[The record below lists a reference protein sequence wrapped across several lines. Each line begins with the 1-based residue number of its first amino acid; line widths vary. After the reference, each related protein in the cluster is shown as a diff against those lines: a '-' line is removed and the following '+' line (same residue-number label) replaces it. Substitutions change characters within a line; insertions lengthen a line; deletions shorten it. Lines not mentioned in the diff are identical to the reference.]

1 MSRTTTAMTTLVS
14 LTVAV
19 VLNGAILPSFA
30 PAELDAGR
38 VVAPLETIVAALST
52 SATYAPGARAIE
64 LVRDG
69 HRFEVAVVCVR
80 DGTPYVLLA
89 PLVRELGGSVRFDTQ
104 TKTIAISLTRDRRLG
119 TPAPFDPRAP
129 QVAPTT
135 IFTPEPPR
143 PTPRAV
149 ATGVPQPRRT
159 AIPAVPS
166 WPLQPPGGEAGQPL
180 GNGR

>member
-1 MSRTTTAMTTLVS
+1 MTTLLP

-19 VLNGAILPSFA
+19 VLNGAIVPSFA

-52 SATYAPGARAIE
+52 SASYAPGARAIE

-69 HRFEVAVVCVR
+69 RRFEAGVVRVR

-89 PLVRELGGSVRFDTQ
+89 PLVRELGGSVQFDTK
-104 TKTIAISLTRDRRLG
+104 TKTIAIALPRDRTLR

-129 QVAPTT
+129 QVSPAAL
-135 IFTPEPPR
+135 FTPEPPR

-166 WPLQPPGGEAGQPL
+166 WPLQAPGGEAGQPL
-180 GNGR
+180 GNDR